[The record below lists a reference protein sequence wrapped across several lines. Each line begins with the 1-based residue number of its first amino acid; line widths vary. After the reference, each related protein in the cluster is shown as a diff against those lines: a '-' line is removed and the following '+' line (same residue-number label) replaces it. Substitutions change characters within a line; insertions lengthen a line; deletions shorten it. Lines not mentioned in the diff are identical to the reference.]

1 MPARPPLRIVVVA
14 ALAGGGLL
22 VASGCGSTAEVQQAA
37 APSRASTPRTTPA
50 PARRHVPRSD
60 RGRLSLRTTF
70 GGAISPKSVAA
81 SGTGLVFAQN
91 MMYRHSVTVY
101 DARRLRLRKT
111 IPDTVRL
118 SRLGYPEY
126 RGEQRGA
133 PVEAAFAPNGRYAYV
148 SNYSMYGPGFGP
160 EGHDECSPSS
170 GYDRSFVYR
179 IRLDRLTIDRAYRV
193 GPVPKVVAVSRDGA
207 YVLVSNWCGYD
218 VSVVSTRRG
227 RQVRSIPIGPYPRG
241 IAISPTRDVAYVA
254 QMGGTEIVRVDL
266 TTWRTRRLPIGLGPR
281 AVVVGPAG
289 KVLFATLNAEG
300 RVARLDLRTGAVT
313 KVSTGS
319 APRSLAIAADG
330 RALYVVNYES
340 GTVSKLRAS
349 DLHVMQTIPACPN
362 PIGITYEPVTH
373 RVWVA
378 CYGGQIR
385 VYDDR

>member
-1 MPARPPLRIVVVA
+1 
-14 ALAGGGLL
+14 
-22 VASGCGSTAEVQQAA
+22 VAS
-37 APSRASTPRTTPA
+37 PR
-50 PARRHVPRSD
+50 
-60 RGRLSLRTTF
+60 
-70 GGAISPKSVAA
+70 
-81 SGTGLVFAQN
+81 GLVVAQN
-91 MMYRHSVTVY
+91 MMYTHTLTAYRPDGEL
-101 DARRLRLRKT
+101 DAT
-111 IPDTVRL
+111 IDDAVDL
-118 SRLGYPEY
+118 SRFGIDGHP
-126 RGEQRGA
+126 GTSHGA
-133 PVEAAFAPNGRYAYV
+133 PVEAAFTSDGAHVYV
-148 SNYSMYGPGFGP
+148 SNYSMYGAGFGP
-160 EGHDECSPSS
+160 EGHDVCSPSS

-179 IRLDRLTIDRAYRV
+179 IRLDRLTIDKAYRV
-193 GPVPKVVAVSRDGA
+193 GPVPKVVAVTRDGA

-227 RQVRSIPIGPYPRG
+227 RQVRSIPIGAYPRG
-241 IAISPTRDVAYVA
+241 IAISPTKDVAYVA

-266 TTWRTRRLPIGLGPR
+266 RTWRTRRLPIGLGPR

-313 KVSTGS
+313 KASTGT

-330 RALYVVNYES
+330 RALYVVNYGS

-349 DLHVMQTIPACPN
+349 DLRVLQTIPACPN
-362 PIGITYEPVTH
+362 PIGITDEPVTR